1 MMQNEL
7 ANLELI
13 VNNIQHSSAYLL
25 VDGGSKDG
33 SVDALSNRGI
43 TVISNPFRGFSDQRS
58 FLQIQAKERFNVTHL
73 LFIDAD
79 ELLSSQ
85 NIFEINEAVEKN
97 TSGLAFAFKFIYCG
111 VELKHAYRH
120 PVVQRLFRV
129 DEFQGADQGAREYFV
144 ATAVS
149 KAHYPVLHN
158 DRKSGSL
165 QELEKIRLNAI
176 REAEW
181 ERNARKTNIFRK
193 VWLKS
198 PLVMRSF
205 GYFLY
210 LYIARLG
217 FLDGRAGLKYLTLNV
232 LIYRL
237 LIDYEL
243 SS

>member
-7 ANLELI
+7 ANLEFI
-13 VNNIQHSSAYLL
+13 VNNIQKSSAYLL

-43 TVISNPFRGFSDQRS
+43 AVISNQFRGFADQRS
-58 FLQIQAKERFNVTHL
+58 FLQLQAKERFNVTHL

-79 ELLSSQ
+79 ELLSPQ
-85 NIFEINEAVEKN
+85 NIFEINEAIEEN
-97 TSGLAFAFKFIYCG
+97 ANGLSFSFKFIYCG
-111 VELKHAYRH
+111 VELKYAYRH
-120 PVVQRLFRV
+120 PVVQRLFKV
-129 DEFQGADQGAREYFV
+129 DEFHGVDQGAREYFV
-144 ATAVS
+144 ATTVC
-149 KAHYPVLHN
+149 KARSPVLHN

-165 QELEKIRLNAI
+165 QELEKIRSNAI
-176 REAEW
+176 READW
-181 ERNARKTNIFRK
+181 EQKATKTNIFRK
-193 VWLKS
+193 VWIKS

-210 LYIARLG
+210 LYIVRLG

-243 SS
+243 SK